1 MPAIKVNSRNF
12 KKEILESE
20 IPAAVNFY
28 ADWCFQCK
36 IVDPLIDDLADEYKG
51 KFKIAQLNYD
61 QNKTFSKKH
70 KITSI
75 PTIVIFIGGEE
86 KERFEEVDP
95 EKDFNA
101 IFDKYLKKKTK
112 KAAK

>member
-1 MPAIKVNSRNF
+1 MPALTVNSKNF
-12 KKEILESE
+12 KKEILDSE

-28 ADWCFQCK
+28 AEWCFQCR
-36 IVDPLIDDLADEYKG
+36 IIDPLIDDLADEYSK
-51 KFKIAQLNYD
+51 KFKIAKLNYD
-61 QNKTFSKKH
+61 ENKTFSKDH

-75 PTIVIFIGGEE
+75 PTLVIYVGGVE

-101 IFDKYLKKKTK
+101 IFDKYLKKKAK
-112 KAAK
+112 KAVK